1 MGSLH
6 RLDNDFVEARGA
18 MHLRNPRLP
27 TGSSPPENLG
37 GTVTSVVRV
46 SAERLST

>member
-18 MHLRNPRLP
+18 MHLRNR
-27 TGSSPPENLG
+27 PPENLG

-46 SAERLST
+46 SAERLSTHP

>member
-18 MHLRNPRLP
+18 MHLRNRASRQGRRP
-27 TGSSPPENLG
+27 SENLG

>member
-18 MHLRNPRLP
+18 MHLRNRA
-27 TGSSPPENLG
+27 SENLG

-46 SAERLST
+46 SAERLSMHP